1 MVVLHLAVA
10 VPLVDVVLPVVV
22 LLPVL
27 AAHLVD
33 VPGLN
38 KEEMRL
44 AARVA
49 HTLLPAAAL
58 AVVPGLNKEESL
70 HFCHWVVALAPVPG
84 LNKEDRPI
92 LILILR
98 ERALT

>member
-10 VPLVDVVLPVVV
+10 VPLVLVVPLAP
-22 LLPVL
+22 
-27 AAHLVD
+27 AAHLAVLL

-70 HFCHWVVALAPVPG
+70 RSTYLPAAALVLVPG

-92 LILILR
+92 IILIAICLR
-98 ERALT
+98 AT